1 MSMAANQKPDDR
13 KLHGRPE
20 KDEGNLERM
29 AKKIDPPGKEIT
41 NEDLRNPGATTP
53 DATPTDNRS

>member
-41 NEDLRNPGATTP
+41 NEDLPMTP